1 MGEQQADSSGPVG
14 SSKWTYV
21 RLMTT
26 TILQDSSLGA
36 VLFNVFISD
45 LDVGLKGVLSKFADA
60 TKLGGALDSIE
71 GGEALQ
77 RDLDKLE
84 RWSIS
89 SHMKYNKIKC
99 QILHLGRSSSG

>member
-45 LDVGLKGVLSKFADA
+45 LDVGLKGVLSKFDDD
-60 TKLGGALDSIE
+60 TEPGGAADSIK
-71 GGEALQ
+71 GVQALQ
-77 RDLDKLE
+77 RDLRQIRGLG
-84 RWSIS
+84 
-89 SHMKYNKIKC
+89 SH
-99 QILHLGRSSSG
+99 QLHEV